1 MARRVEEGDL
11 LPLHGDAVGADVLR
25 DAAGLARGDVG
36 VADGVQ
42 QARFAVVDMPHHH
55 DDRRARLE
63 VLLLVRALVEEAVLD
78 GQHDLLADL
87 DFEFVRHEEGRV
99 VVDDLIDRHHQ
110 AHAHQ
115 LLDDLARADLHPR
128 GKLPDGDLV
137 RHGDG
142 KLHRLRLEGGL
153 LSARPALV
161 VPPTAAAAAVRPLVA
176 RVLFLDFLLA
186 DVDVGR
192 LGYEVVE
199 LFVVFVGVDVARA
212 ARIDHA
218 HLGARALLLRLPVA
232 AGLRLPLIALG
243 LSGRFGLRALGL
255 LLGLARFFLFLVLL
269 EEFLDVDLVPLCD
282 VLENEAQLVWL
293 QRGHRAF
300 LPLARSAQQVRDLLR
315 FHAEVLRERVD
326 SVFVSRCC
334 HSSHQSFLS
343 ELRCVYGSLGSFSAA
358 CR

>member
-1 MARRVEEGDL
+1 MTSPA
-11 LPLHGDAVGADVLR
+11 AD
-25 DAAGLARGDVG
+25 
-36 VADGVQ
+36 
-42 QARFAVVDMPHHH
+42 F
-55 DDRRARLE
+55 
-63 VLLLVRALVEEAVLD
+63 
-78 GQHDLLADL
+78 
-87 DFEFVRHEEGRV
+87 
-99 VVDDLIDRHHQ
+99 
-110 AHAHQ
+110 
-115 LLDDLARADLHPR
+115 HPR
-128 GKLPDGDLV
+128 SKLPDGDLV

-161 VPPTAAAAAVRPLVA
+161 VPPAAAAAAVRPLVA

-192 LGYEVVE
+192 FGHEVVE
-199 LFVVFVGVDVARA
+199 LFVVFVGVDVTRA

-218 HLGARALLLRLPVA
+218 HLGARALLLRLPGRRWTA
-232 AGLRLPLIALG
+232 ASAYRARPVGPLQPARARPAPWPCAL
-243 LSGRFGLRALGL
+243 
-255 LLGLARFFLFLVLL
+255 FLFLVLL
-269 EEFLDVDLVPLCD
+269 EEFLDVDLVPLRD